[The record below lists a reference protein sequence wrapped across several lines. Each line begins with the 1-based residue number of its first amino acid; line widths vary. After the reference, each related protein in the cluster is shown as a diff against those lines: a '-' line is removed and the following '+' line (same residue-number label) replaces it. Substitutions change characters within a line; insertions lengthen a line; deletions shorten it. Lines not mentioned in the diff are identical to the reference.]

1 MRNCNAPLHYPS
13 LSLSSYWLSRSICG
27 LSVTLLDCL
36 SESLFVSLTL
46 SLSLSVGCV
55 SICNVGINSMWMH
68 VMFMSLVCCVSVCVK
83 GGVCGWLYVCVW
95 CGSTNGLIA
104 NCCRWKCQQEWHA
117 CKSSSSSRSSRRW
130 RGKAEAGAGTKGEFY
145 RKFDLGEWVYCMSHT
160 VQSPSTTL
168 LRPWRLC
175 PLFLY

>member
-1 MRNCNAPLHYPS
+1 MRLSTIPLS
-13 LSLSSYWLSRSICG
+13 LSLFLLIISEYLRSVSYSPWLS
-27 LSVTLLDCL
+27 
-36 SESLFVSLTL
+36 VSLSIRLSHSL

-130 RGKAEAGAGTKGEFY
+130 RGEAGAAAKGEFY

-160 VQSPSTTL
+160 LQSPSTTL